1 MLSCGS
7 WIYVVI
13 DVKGQ
18 MSKIKYGSRQDEYML
33 NVWSEMDK
41 LKYGQDRSKV
51 SKYQNMDYNSKS
63 KRSKDHHDIGRI
75 YAHIYVHERII
86 CK

>member
-13 DVKGQ
+13 DVKDQ
-18 MSKIKYGSRQDEYML
+18 MSKIKYGSRQAVYML

-51 SKYQNMDYNSKS
+51 SKYQNMDHNSKY
-63 KRSKDHHDIGRI
+63 KRSKDHHDISHI
-75 YAHIYVHERII
+75 YTHIYVHERII